1 MVAVGCEIGYIDKF
15 ESGALSALV
24 ILAPPT
30 GGAFNVHEEE
40 HMHPRRY
47 ETMIMLAPNLE
58 ASEMETFKNKVDNI
72 MSTGGGQLV
81 RFEDWG
87 RRRLS
92 YPVRKEMFG
101 HYLLYDFQGSPELSN
116 ELERN
121 LKIDEKVF
129 KYLTLVLDKKFT
141 DEDLAAAKEKL
152 LAEAAR
158 REAEKTRASQAD
170 DDDDRADDEDQSVED
185 APENDEDDVDEE

>member
-1 MVAVGCEIGYIDKF
+1 
-15 ESGALSALV
+15 
-24 ILAPPT
+24 
-30 GGAFNVHEEE
+30 
-40 HMHPRRY
+40 MHPRRY
-47 ETMIMLAPNLE
+47 ETLIMLAPNLE
-58 ASEMETFKNKVDNI
+58 AQEMETFKNKVDNI
-72 MSTGGGQLV
+72 MATGGGQLV

-92 YPVRKEMFG
+92 YPVQKEMFG
-101 HYLLYDFQGSPELSN
+101 HYLLYDFQGSPDLSS

-158 REAEKTRASQAD
+158 REAEKAKRESREEDESGEDQD
-170 DDDDRADDEDQSVED
+170 DDDSPGD
-185 APENDEDDVDEE
+185 APEDDEE

>member
-1 MVAVGCEIGYIDKF
+1 
-15 ESGALSALV
+15 
-24 ILAPPT
+24 
-30 GGAFNVHEEE
+30 
-40 HMHPRRY
+40 MHPRRY

>member
-1 MVAVGCEIGYIDKF
+1 
-15 ESGALSALV
+15 
-24 ILAPPT
+24 
-30 GGAFNVHEEE
+30 
-40 HMHPRRY
+40 MHPRRY
-47 ETMIMLAPNLE
+47 ETMIMLAPNLD
-58 ASEMETFKNKVDNI
+58 ATVMETFKNKVDNI

-92 YPVRKEMFG
+92 YPVQKEMFG
-101 HYLLYDFQGSPELSN
+101 HYLLYDFQGSPELSS

-141 DEDLAAAKEKL
+141 DEDLEAAKEKL

-158 REAEKTRASQAD
+158 REAEKTRASQTGDDDDQAD
-170 DDDDRADDEDQSVED
+170 DDDQSDDDE
-185 APENDEDDVDEE
+185 PETDDDDEE